1 MSEPSGDRVRQPSLA
16 LALSPIALLTALLA
30 ANIALMGDSA
40 IEGPNQVALLI
51 AAAFAALIAIRRG
64 YRWADLQHSM
74 IESIGIAMPAILIL
88 LVVGSLAGAWLIGGI
103 VPSLVYFGLV
113 LLDPSIFLVACCI
126 SCALTSLA
134 AGSSWTTSA
143 TLGIALMGIGQAMG
157 LPLHWVAG
165 AIISGA
171 YFGDKLSPLSDTT
184 NLASAVS
191 GSELFSHIRYL
202 SLTTV
207 PSLAISLLIF
217 AVIGWQLPV
226 SNDGP
231 SVAETLTV
239 LEQTVNISGWTL
251 LVPAAVIA
259 LILKRVPALPALTAG
274 TVLGLVSAL
283 LLQQELLATLSN
295 ANASPV
301 YSVMFQAL
309 SGDIGLS
316 TGDAALDKLLSSGG
330 MAGMLNTVWLI
341 MCAMVFGGVMHGSDA
356 LARIS
361 AALLSRVKSDA
372 SLIQTTGATCI
383 FSNCA
388 APDQYLSIAVPGQ
401 MYKPVYR
408 ERGLAPE
415 NLSRTLEDTG
425 TVTGVLIPWNT
436 CGAYHAGVLGIAT
449 MSYAPFALFCLIS
462 PVMTLIF
469 AHFNIRIARLPA
481 QGQTEALTAKT
492 A

>member
-1 MSEPSGDRVRQPSLA
+1 MAAMLARQSHATSDIELLHSGDCIADNYPMSESSATSSQPSLLA
-16 LALSPIALLTALLA
+16 ALSPICLLTLMLA

-40 IEGPNQVALLI
+40 IEGANQVALLI
-51 AAAFAALIAIRRG
+51 AAAFAAVLAIARG
-64 YRWADLQHSM
+64 HRWSALQHSM
-74 IESIGIAMPAILIL
+74 IESIGVAMPAILIL

-113 LLDPSIFLVACCI
+113 LLDPSIFLAACCI

-165 AIISGA
+165 AVISGA

-191 GSELFSHIRYL
+191 GAELFSHIRYL

-207 PSLAISLLIF
+207 PSLLISLTIF
-217 AVIGWQLPV
+217 AVVGWQLPV
-226 SNDGP
+226 SQDGP
-231 SVAETLTV
+231 SIDETLAM
-239 LEQTVNISGWTL
+239 LDQAVNISGWTL
-251 LVPAAVIA
+251 LVPAAVIV
-259 LILKRVPALPALTAG
+259 LILKQVPALPALVAG
-274 TVLGLVSAL
+274 TLLGLLSAL
-283 LLQQELLATLSN
+283 LLQQPLLNTLGQQLD
-295 ANASPV
+295 ASV
-301 YSVMFQAL
+301 YSVIFQAL
-309 SGDIGLS
+309 SGEIGLG
-316 TGDAALDKLLSSGG
+316 TGNAALDKLLSSGG

-341 MCAMVFGGVMHGSDA
+341 MCAMAFGGVMHGSDA

-408 ERGLAPE
+408 EKGLAPE

-425 TVTGVLIPWNT
+425 TVTGVLVPWNT
-436 CGAYHAGVLGIAT
+436 CGAYHAGVLGVAT
-449 MSYAPFALFCLIS
+449 LSYAPFA
-462 PVMTLIF
+462 
-469 AHFNIRIARLPA
+469 
-481 QGQTEALTAKT
+481 
-492 A
+492 

>member
-1 MSEPSGDRVRQPSLA
+1 MSESACVEPRAPSLTA
-16 LALSPIALLTALLA
+16 ALSPIVLLTTLLA

-40 IEGPNQVALLI
+40 IEGPNQLALLI
-51 AAAFAALIAIRRG
+51 AAAFAALLAIRRG
-64 YRWADLQHSM
+64 HNWSELQHKL

-113 LLDPSIFLVACCI
+113 LLDPSIFLVACCL

-171 YFGDKLSPLSDTT
+171 YSGDKLSPLSDTT

-191 GSELFSHIRYL
+191 GTELFAHIRYL

-207 PSLAISLLIF
+207 PSLLISLLIF
-217 AVIGWQLPV
+217 AVVGWRLPI
-226 SNDGP
+226 NQEGP
-231 SVAETLTV
+231 SVDDTLNI
-239 LEQTVNISGWTL
+239 LNSTVNISGWTL
-251 LVPAAVIA
+251 LVPAAVIM
-259 LILKRVPALPALTAG
+259 LILKQMPALPALVAG
-274 TVLGLVSAL
+274 TLLGLVSAL
-283 LLQQELLATLSN
+283 LLQQPLLSTLSHDLD
-295 ANASPV
+295 ASV
-301 YSVMFQAL
+301 YSIIFQTL
-309 SGDIGLS
+309 SGDMNLN
-316 TGDAALDKLLSSGG
+316 TGDVALNKLLSSGG

-341 MCAMVFGGVMHGSDA
+341 MCAMAFGGVMHGSGA

-372 SLIQTTGATCI
+372 SLIQTTGATCL
-383 FSNCA
+383 FSNCV

-401 MYKPVYR
+401 MYKPVYK

-462 PVMTLIF
+462 PLMTLIF
-469 AHFNIRIARLPA
+469 AHFNIRIARLP
-481 QGQTEALTAKT
+481 TTN
-492 A
+492 